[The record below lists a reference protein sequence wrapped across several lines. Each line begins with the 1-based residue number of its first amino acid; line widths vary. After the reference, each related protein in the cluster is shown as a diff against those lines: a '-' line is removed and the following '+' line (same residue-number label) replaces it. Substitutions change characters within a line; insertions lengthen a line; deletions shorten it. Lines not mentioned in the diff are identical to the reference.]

1 MKKIKSIENHH
12 HRSLPPMDPSSWLP
26 PSLHLAVAV
35 LLGAS
40 FMALSA
46 FYIHRC
52 TVEHALL
59 RLVELH
65 CKPLATSDDE
75 DDDRSRFGDDD
86 IEAETDANLRNYQGA
101 LSRSVDDCSNVLR
114 SYRITSSMPNVVS
127 ATDWFGEDA
136 MNHASSLENLLFVCR
151 DFCLKLA
158 SQILKHIF
166 IVL

>member
-1 MKKIKSIENHH
+1 MRIIITDHFLQWIPPLGC
-12 HRSLPPMDPSSWLP
+12 LPLFTSPWPCC
-26 PSLHLAVAV
+26 
-35 LLGAS
+35 
-40 FMALSA
+40 SA
-46 FYIHRC
+46 P
-52 TVEHALL
+52 
-59 RLVELH
+59 
-65 CKPLATSDDE
+65 PLATSDDE